1 MDHDVTAE
9 VRAAVEAGGLAIL
22 GVRVVQSHRQVIEAV
37 GIQRID
43 AVEALW
49 YLPVALGKLGA
60 GVTAGREDR
69 IRADFAFSAAV
80 GREDLELRSLFD
92 KEQDDGA
99 RWIGDSRGRESGL
112 KAGFGGG
119 AVLRDA
125 IGDGCSA
132 LERLQGGNKQARLEK
147 GAQRGDASGD
157 DPSESEE
164 ARGHGGDIGTG
175 GVRGAGPGTGR
186 YASAVE
192 LTPLRYF
199 KAIAEARHMTRA
211 AETLGVTQP
220 ALSAM
225 LRKLEAEVGAEL
237 LHRTGKGVELTDA
250 GRAFLVHAEEA
261 LRAAGQGVVA
271 VRQLMGL
278 ESGSIRVGGGA
289 TATTY
294 LLPPVVSAVRRKY
307 AGLRFYVREA
317 GSSTVAAAVLSG
329 ELDLGIVTLPVA
341 VPGMRDLLTI
351 PLVEDELRL
360 IVPPGGSGGKGRSEQ
375 GAQGVAKGVRPL
387 RRGQVAANSGAW
399 MRGKSFRWKDLD
411 GTPFV
416 SFEAG
421 TAVRE
426 LIDSAAKAAGVKL
439 DVVMELRSIESIK
452 SMVAAG
458 IGVGLVSR
466 FALAEDQG
474 MSCRDGKLSRTLAVV
489 RRRDRIP
496 SRAAA
501 EFERMLVKARE

>member
-1 MDHDVTAE
+1 M
-9 VRAAVEAGGLAIL
+9 
-22 GVRVVQSHRQVIEAV
+22 
-37 GIQRID
+37 
-43 AVEALW
+43 
-49 YLPVALGKLGA
+49 
-60 GVTAGREDR
+60 
-69 IRADFAFSAAV
+69 
-80 GREDLELRSLFD
+80 
-92 KEQDDGA
+92 
-99 RWIGDSRGRESGL
+99 
-112 KAGFGGG
+112 
-119 AVLRDA
+119 
-125 IGDGCSA
+125 
-132 LERLQGGNKQARLEK
+132 
-147 GAQRGDASGD
+147 
-157 DPSESEE
+157 
-164 ARGHGGDIGTG
+164 
-175 GVRGAGPGTGR
+175 
-186 YASAVE
+186 E

-237 LHRTGKGVELTDA
+237 PHRTGKGVELTDA
-250 GRAFLVHAEEA
+250 GKAFLLHAEDA
-261 LRAAGQGVVA
+261 LRAANQGITA
-271 VRQLMGL
+271 VRQLLGL

-294 LLPPVVSAVRRKY
+294 LLPPVVSAIRKKH
-307 AGLRFYVREA
+307 AGLRFYIREA

-360 IVPPGGSGGKGRSEQ
+360 LIPTSRSAKVPTTGIW
-375 GAQGVAKGVRPL
+375 AKG
-387 RRGQVAANSGAW
+387 A
-399 MRGKSFRWKDLD
+399 KSFRWKELD
-411 GTPFV
+411 GIPLV

-421 TAVRE
+421 TAVRD

-452 SMVAAG
+452 SMVSAG

-466 FALAEDQG
+466 FALTNDQG
-474 MSCRDGKLSRTLAVV
+474 LTCRDAKLSRTLAVI

-501 EFERMLVKARE
+501 EFEKLLLQTQS